1 MRETAQFRKEDQ
13 RLLIV
18 GFRGVKSEATWK
30 KSVTTSSEMHR
41 GEVGAVMRNKNLF
54 LKLWITIITSDVL
67 MGTVKVRMYSGIVGS
82 LHLFESTI
90 NADWSTQD
98 FYTLPSRCC
107 LF

>member
-1 MRETAQFRKEDQ
+1 MRPHGKSLSPLHQ
-13 RLLIV
+13 RCT
-18 GFRGVKSEATWK
+18 E
-30 KSVTTSSEMHR
+30 
-41 GEVGAVMRNKNLF
+41 GAVMRNKNL
-54 LKLWITIITSDVL
+54 LLWITIITSDVL